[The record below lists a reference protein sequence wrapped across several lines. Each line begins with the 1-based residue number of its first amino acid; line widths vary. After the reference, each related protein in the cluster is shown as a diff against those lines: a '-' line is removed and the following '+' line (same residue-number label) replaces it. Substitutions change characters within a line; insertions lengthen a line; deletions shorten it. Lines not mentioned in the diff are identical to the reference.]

1 MTDDY
6 PPGFTRPVYYP
17 PPQPDMPLWKTLVE
31 ESSCGLHRR
40 VEVLGDDET
49 GYVVSVLET
58 QHGGGQPLYDTPVG
72 TAQVGYCTPPF
83 TRSYQ
88 VFMPITEAQIRKIF
102 SYREPHPA

>member
-6 PPGFTRPVYYP
+6 PPGYEPRPYYP

-31 ESSCGLHRR
+31 ESSCGLFRR

-49 GYVVSVLET
+49 GYVVSVWES
-58 QHGGGQPLYDTPVG
+58 QQSEGQPLYGDFTG
-72 TAQVGYCTPPF
+72 QTNTGYCTQPI

-88 VFMPITEAQIRKIF
+88 IFMPITQEQIVKIF
-102 SYREPHPA
+102 SYRKT